1 MNCPHCINRILSL
14 LLTGPA
20 TLSAGVNSVLL
31 ILRTFGRLDPP
42 TPFVLGF
49 PIPFR
54 EKKKQNRY
62 KYLISTCWP
71 MYEISVHLNQ
81 ISVLMN
87 QILVQMNQ
95 DFVLMNQAFS

>member
-1 MNCPHCINRILSL
+1 MSL

-54 EKKKQNRY
+54 EKKKQLRQVQLCDTY
-62 KYLISTCWP
+62 VEAIVRDFST
-71 MYEISVHLNQ
+71 YEP
-81 ISVLMN
+81 
-87 QILVQMNQ
+87 
-95 DFVLMNQAFS
+95 DFNTYEPDLSTYEPDFCTYEPDFSTYEPD